1 MGFNWLRTMISKL
14 QPIEYHPK
22 FELLRGIAAIIVLIV
37 HAIQLYWFRLIGSSN
52 EIALISGLFG
62 RHAVLLFFLLS
73 GYLITLSILTNII
86 RNQRFDW
93 TEYAAARIARIYPP
107 LIGAI
112 ILVVIA
118 WFVIRV
124 FHLPGY
130 THYGIATDKYIARE
144 RFDISWRD
152 VKRTLLMANGFLQA
166 NGPLWSLY
174 IEWHLYVIAMFFTI
188 TITVKSNLYRI
199 LSGLAI
205 GFFFI

>member
-112 ILVVIA
+112 IYL
-118 WFVIRV
+118 R
-124 FHLPGY
+124 Y
-130 THYGIATDKYIARE
+130 
-144 RFDISWRD
+144 
-152 VKRTLLMANGFLQA
+152 
-166 NGPLWSLY
+166 
-174 IEWHLYVIAMFFTI
+174 
-188 TITVKSNLYRI
+188 
-199 LSGLAI
+199 
-205 GFFFI
+205 